1 MKVTVLKTN
10 VTHIEVFQGAN
21 KEWFW
26 RAKAGNGEIV
36 ATSEGYFDKFNAL
49 RAVQN
54 TWSSEIPVH
63 VVEVFAEEENEDPG
77 ISGEPEQANGEV
89 ASEGEPAQ
97 NREEVNQ

>member
-1 MKVTVLKTN
+1 MKITVLKTN

-21 KEWFW
+21 KEWYW
-26 RAKAGNGEIV
+26 RAKAGNHEIV

-54 TWSSEIPVH
+54 TWPKGIPVY
-63 VVEVFAEEENEDPG
+63 VIDVPEEADENPDV
-77 ISGEPEQANGEV
+77 SGKPEQANGEV